1 MASWISW
8 GCSSGSEYLTESPV
22 NIVPPIHRKTAHNSV
37 HTTQYWYYCSRNL
50 CTKKY
55 RDISQSLKHASFIQR
70 SNPSNAVILVGF
82 IDRPMSS
89 TLARSQRYVNEPGQD
104 QSHCYRHQH
113 TTTNGRSCNHSQPW
127 LRRSKQCSKSM
138 ICCRSMKIMTTS
150 ASRSTFISRR
160 CITFVATFRRTS

>member
-89 TLARSQRYVNEPGQD
+89 TLARSQRSVDEFNTGSISTVCRWAQHWLDLNGMSMNPDKTKAIVTGTSTRQRTEDPVTTVNLD
-104 QSHCYRHQH
+104 CVAASSV
-113 TTTNGRSCNHSQPW
+113 RSLW
-127 LRRSKQCSKSM
+127 Y
-138 ICCRSMKIMTTS
+138 
-150 ASRSTFISRR
+150 A
-160 CITFVATFRRTS
+160 VAQWK